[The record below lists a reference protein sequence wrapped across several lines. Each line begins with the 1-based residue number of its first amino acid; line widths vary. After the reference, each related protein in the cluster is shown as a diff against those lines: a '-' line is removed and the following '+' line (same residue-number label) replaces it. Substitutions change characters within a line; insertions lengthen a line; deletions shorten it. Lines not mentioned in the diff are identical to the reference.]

1 MSKYKSII
9 LLLTVVSQGAAI
21 IFLFIN
27 FWVSI
32 TLFLLYG
39 VAMLVLF
46 ILLII
51 ERIREKEE
59 EDQNDYSD
67 Y

>member
-1 MSKYKSII
+1 MSKYKSLI
-9 LLLTVVSQGAAI
+9 LLLTIVFQGAAVV
-21 IFLFIN
+21 FLFFN

-32 TLFLLYG
+32 LLFVIYG
-39 VAMLVLF
+39 IAILALF

-51 ERIREKEE
+51 ERIKEKEGE
-59 EDQNDYSD
+59 NNNDYSD

>member
-1 MSKYKSII
+1 MSKYKSLI
-9 LLLTVVSQGAAI
+9 LLLTVVFQGAAVV
-21 IFLFIN
+21 FLFFN

-32 TLFLLYG
+32 LLFVIYG
-39 VAMLVLF
+39 ITMLALF

-51 ERIREKEE
+51 ERIKEKEE
-59 EDQNDYSD
+59 ENNNDYSD